1 MFQISSSFVKCSSKR
16 GKRFRSAFT
25 TEQVNYLETEFRKY
39 PYIGNA
45 RRKDVAHVL
54 NIPERAVK
62 IWFQNRRMKEKKD
75 GTVKEIDER
84 KNLELC
90 GDQLRN
96 LTVVTINDS
105 HSLPV
110 LNTSKEIPN
119 KTTLH
124 STVINNAKLDLTV
137 PRCVQSKSNFYKDI
151 TPEREPTN
159 INIIPVPG
167 PTKSEFS
174 VSNSSADCSIDLLK
188 KYNSV
193 FSKQEDLH
201 ENEADFSQEVRHSPN
216 ELKMEQK
223 PIISH
228 FPVTAMPQDLSSYK
242 KPRTLQYEHP
252 KVIPE
257 QLQTRNLESSVN
269 NADLPLY
276 VKGFYAQPYI
286 PPGNMIWKPVNVAP
300 IMSTGFSALNLSNNT
315 PVNMTIGQQNIPK
328 TCNCNCHLKPHCS
341 PILYQQTN
349 PNPQV
354 QYVITAV
361 PLQNSLPKF

>member
-1 MFQISSSFVKCSSKR
+1 MKFLSKR

-45 RRKDVAHVL
+45 RRKDVANVL

-75 GTVKEIDER
+75 GTNKEIDET
-84 KNLELC
+84 KNLEHC
-90 GDQLRN
+90 GDQLKN
-96 LTVVTINDS
+96 LSVVTSNES
-105 HSLPV
+105 QSLPV

-119 KTTLH
+119 KTPLDN
-124 STVINNAKLDLTV
+124 SNIIDDAKLDLSV

-151 TPEREPTN
+151 TPERELTNVN
-159 INIIPVPG
+159 INPVPG
-167 PTKSEFS
+167 PTLKEFS
-174 VSNSSADCSIDLLK
+174 VSKTSADFSIELLK
-188 KYNSV
+188 KYKSG
-193 FSKQEDLH
+193 FSKQEDLQ
-201 ENEADFSQEVRHSPN
+201 ENDSIFSQEVRHSPSN

-223 PIISH
+223 PFVPHI
-228 FPVTAMPQDLSSYK
+228 PVTAMPQDLSSYK
-242 KPRTLQYEHP
+242 KPTIVHYDHP
-252 KVIPE
+252 KVISEQPE
-257 QLQTRNLESSVN
+257 PRNFTSSVD

-300 IMSTGFSALNLSNNT
+300 VMSTGFSALNLSNNT

-328 TCNCNCHLKPHCS
+328 SCNCDCHMKPYCS

-349 PNPQV
+349 PSPQV

-361 PLQNSLPKF
+361 PLQNSVHKF